1 MDLTIIVSVAGGLKV
16 WECTSDLL
24 KYLSTSNFKQEF
36 KGKTVLDLG
45 CGAGV
50 LGIFALL
57 NGAQRVDFQDYV
69 SLNLSKF
76 L

>member
-1 MDLTIIVSVAGGLKV
+1 V

-24 KYLSTSNFKQEF
+24 NYLATSNLKKEME
-36 KGKTVLDLG
+36 GKTVLDLG

-50 LGIFALL
+50 LGIFALM

-69 SLNLSKF
+69 SNLHNSNSS
-76 L
+76 LDAQSHTS

>member
-1 MDLTIIVSVAGGLKV
+1 V

-24 KYLSTSNFKQEF
+24 KYLATSNLKQEMD
-36 KGKTVLDLG
+36 GKTVLDLG

-50 LGIFALL
+50 LGIFALM

-69 SLNLSKF
+69 S
-76 L
+76 

>member
-1 MDLTIIVSVAGGLKV
+1 M
-16 WECTSDLL
+16 E
-24 KYLSTSNFKQEF
+24 
-36 KGKTVLDLG
+36 GKTVLDLG

-69 SLNLSKF
+69 SNLQNSQQLDAQSHTKSIRNAVEH
-76 L
+76 